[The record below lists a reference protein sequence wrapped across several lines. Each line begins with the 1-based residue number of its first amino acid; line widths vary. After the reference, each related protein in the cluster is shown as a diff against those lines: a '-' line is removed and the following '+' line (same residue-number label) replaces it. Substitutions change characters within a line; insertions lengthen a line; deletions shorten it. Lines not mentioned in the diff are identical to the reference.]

1 MVKKLVQMVPVLR
14 AKIKTVT
21 TCNLV
26 RRKADTIDKIASF
39 IYERIK
45 KRTCTHDSYARE
57 LNDVRPMTSRNIFSE
72 SKYTLTFDK
81 RNKNKRLF
89 PMYFPGNERRLW

>member
-45 KRTCTHDSYARE
+45 KTNMYTRFVRARIKRRAPD
-57 LNDVRPMTSRNIFSE
+57 N
-72 SKYTLTFDK
+72 LT
-81 RNKNKRLF
+81 
-89 PMYFPGNERRLW
+89 